1 MMQTNQI
8 SILGCGWL
16 GLPLAVFLSQKEY
29 TIKGSTTSIEKTEI
43 LKGVGIRPF
52 LIQLNEK
59 RVVGDIINFLK
70 GSRVLIIN
78 VPPGMRG
85 DSPVPFSSKL
95 ENLINHIINSEIE
108 KVIFVSSTSVFGNFQ
123 GEVDENTKPLPDTS
137 SGKDLLMS
145 EQLLMSRIEFNT
157 AIVRF
162 GGLIGEDRHPVYYL
176 AGRENLKGGNAPVN
190 LIHQKDCIG
199 IIYEIINQK
208 VWGKIYH
215 GVFPEHPLKKEYY
228 LQKAKS
234 LNVQTPAF
242 LEEDISGFK
251 TVVSK
256 TATEILHYQFQK
268 SI

>member
-1 MMQTNQI
+1 MHTNQI

-16 GLPLAVFLSQKEY
+16 GLPLAVFLSQRGY
-29 TIKGSTTSIEKTEI
+29 TIKGSTTSAEKSEI
-43 LKGVGIRPF
+43 LEEVGIRPF

-85 DSPVPFSSKL
+85 DSTVPFSSKL
-95 ENLINHIINSEIE
+95 GNLINPIINSEIE

-123 GEVDENTKPLPDTS
+123 GEVDENTKPLPDTI
-137 SGKDLLMS
+137 SGKDLLKT

-190 LIHQKDCIG
+190 LIHQEDCIG
-199 IIYEIINQK
+199 IINAILNQG

-215 GVFPEHPLKKEYY
+215 GVFPKHPLKKEYY

-234 LNVQTPAF
+234 LNVQPPAF
-242 LEEDISGFK
+242 LEEDNSGFK
-251 TVVSK
+251 TVISNTLNK
-256 TATEILHYQFQK
+256 ILHYQFLK